1 MLIGNRNMM
10 HKTGMTLLFF
20 LLLFLLAACRPARYP
35 QVLQEADSLAS
46 ACPDSAVALL
56 HGLRAEM
63 AEERRAVQ
71 MYYRLLCIKAQ
82 DKAYIPHT
90 SDSAVLSVLHYY
102 EERKDRRHLPEA
114 YYYAGRVCR
123 DLGDAPQALDY
134 FGKALEAMPQDGML
148 PLRGKVLSQ
157 MGTLFYRQSM
167 YPEALEMYKKSLA
180 CDSARGDTA
189 GIIADWVNMGLTYK
203 CLEKPDSMRIYCLLA
218 YRLNRNM
225 KLPFYS
231 GDIAG
236 RLSWAYLSEQK
247 YDSAKLFLQEA
258 LQSANNKNGDAL
270 YITAGILYQTLG
282 QADSAAWYYQRLL
295 HAKSIYAKRV
305 AYGNLAQLALEQ
317 NNLRKALNYLHNHNL
332 YADSIQKVTD
342 TEGIRRMHTLY
353 NYQLREKENHRLK
366 SINEKNVHYIIY
378 LSIGIIFLLA
388 ITIYYF
394 RKRRKIWNSRIL
406 AIAQI
411 KDEIY
416 QRSRQCIHDNELKI
430 QELNILLQD
439 KARNLEESEATCQ
452 LLKRQIRI
460 LQNTNQ
466 QIRLE
471 EDSQASAECLLFHS
485 DIYKHFKQHSNANDG
500 KSHLTQQDWEAL
512 QAQVDQCYNGFTSKL
527 NALHS
532 LDNRELHICLLIKLR
547 FSYTDIGKLV
557 NLSLSGVNSVR
568 SRLYTKVFGIKGSAK
583 DWDAFILSL

>member
-1 MLIGNRNMM
+1 MCKNGVP
-10 HKTGMTLLFF
+10 LLF
-20 LLLFLLAACRPARYP
+20 LLLLLLLLAACRPARYP

-56 HGLRAEM
+56 RGLRAEM

-71 MYYRLLCIKAQ
+71 MYYRL
-82 DKAYIPHT
+82 IPHT

-157 MGTLFYRQSM
+157 MGSLFYRQSM

-317 NNLRKALNYLHNHNL
+317 K
-332 YADSIQKVTD
+332 
-342 TEGIRRMHTLY
+342 
-353 NYQLREKENHRLK
+353 
-366 SINEKNVHYIIY
+366 
-378 LSIGIIFLLA
+378 
-388 ITIYYF
+388 
-394 RKRRKIWNSRIL
+394 
-406 AIAQI
+406 
-411 KDEIY
+411 
-416 QRSRQCIHDNELKI
+416 
-430 QELNILLQD
+430 
-439 KARNLEESEATCQ
+439 
-452 LLKRQIRI
+452 
-460 LQNTNQ
+460 
-466 QIRLE
+466 
-471 EDSQASAECLLFHS
+471 
-485 DIYKHFKQHSNANDG
+485 
-500 KSHLTQQDWEAL
+500 
-512 QAQVDQCYNGFTSKL
+512 
-527 NALHS
+527 
-532 LDNRELHICLLIKLR
+532 
-547 FSYTDIGKLV
+547 
-557 NLSLSGVNSVR
+557 
-568 SRLYTKVFGIKGSAK
+568 
-583 DWDAFILSL
+583 

>member
-20 LLLFLLAACRPARYP
+20 LLLFLFAACRPARYP

-102 EERKDRRHLPEA
+102 EDRKDRRHLPEA
-114 YYYAGRVCR
+114 YYYAGRVYR

-134 FGKALEAMPQDGML
+134 FGKALEAMPQGGML

-167 YPEALEMYKKSLA
+167 YPEALEMYKNSLA

-203 CLEKPDSMRIYCLLA
+203 CLGKPDSMRIYCLLA
-218 YRLNRNM
+218 YRLNHNM

-258 LQSANNKNGDAL
+258 LQSANNKNRDAL

-317 NNLRKALNYLHNHNL
+317 NNLGKALNYLHNHNL
-332 YADSIQKVTD
+332 YADSILVD
-342 TEGIRRMHTLY
+342 D
-353 NYQLREKENHRLK
+353 
-366 SINEKNVHYIIY
+366 
-378 LSIGIIFLLA
+378 
-388 ITIYYF
+388 
-394 RKRRKIWNSRIL
+394 KI
-406 AIAQI
+406 
-411 KDEIY
+411 
-416 QRSRQCIHDNELKI
+416 
-430 QELNILLQD
+430 
-439 KARNLEESEATCQ
+439 
-452 LLKRQIRI
+452 
-460 LQNTNQ
+460 
-466 QIRLE
+466 
-471 EDSQASAECLLFHS
+471 
-485 DIYKHFKQHSNANDG
+485 
-500 KSHLTQQDWEAL
+500 
-512 QAQVDQCYNGFTSKL
+512 
-527 NALHS
+527 
-532 LDNRELHICLLIKLR
+532 
-547 FSYTDIGKLV
+547 
-557 NLSLSGVNSVR
+557 
-568 SRLYTKVFGIKGSAK
+568 
-583 DWDAFILSL
+583 

>member
-180 CDSARGDTA
+180 CDSVLGDSLGMAFSLRDMGNTYIGLGDKDSTLNCLLQANRICEALRDSTLIYTIQNSIAWLYTNRKEFDAAKAFLHRALQATPEPEKASVYVTA
-189 GIIADWVNMGLTYK
+189 GIWHQM
-203 CLEKPDSMRIYCLLA
+203 
-218 YRLNRNM
+218 
-225 KLPFYS
+225 
-231 GDIAG
+231 
-236 RLSWAYLSEQK
+236 
-247 YDSAKLFLQEA
+247 
-258 LQSANNKNGDAL
+258 QSQL
-270 YITAGILYQTLG
+270 
-282 QADSAAWYYQRLL
+282 DSAAAYYKAAIRCG
-295 HAKSIYAKRV
+295 AAYTKRM
-305 AYGNLAQLALEQ
+305 AYGNLSQIALAQGDPDAAIQ
-317 NNLRKALNYLHNHNL
+317 YLKRRNA
-332 YADSIQKVTD
+332 YADSVQISIN
-342 TEGIRRMHTLY
+342 TEGIRRMYALY
-353 NYQLREKENHRLK
+353 NYQLREKENSRLREANARK
-366 SINEKNVHYIIY
+366 TQNIVY
-378 LSIGIIFLLA
+378 LALGAGLLLVGSGA
-388 ITIYYF
+388 FY
-394 RKRRKIWNSRIL
+394 RKRKKQWKAQWENAENLRKEAYRRSAQFVQDNRAEMEKLQKKIRQLQRDLKDKGSMLEELERQKAIL
-406 AIAQI
+406 A
-411 KDEIY
+411 
-416 QRSRQCIHDNELKI
+416 
-430 QELNILLQD
+430 
-439 KARNLEESEATCQ
+439 
-452 LLKRQIRI
+452 
-460 LQNTNQ
+460 NTNQ
-466 QIRLE
+466 QTLLEQDKRRLAE
-471 EDSQASAECLLFHS
+471 EGLFSS
-485 DIYKHFKQHSNANDG
+485 DIYLHFRQQLEEEVP
-500 KSHLTQQDWEAL
+500 HLTPQDWNDL
-512 QAQVDQCYNGFTSKL
+512 QEQLDACYDGFTRKLHTLHLRLSSK
-527 NALHS
+527 
-532 LDNRELHICLLIKLR
+532 EMQTCMLIKAR
-547 FSYTDIGKLV
+547 FSNTEIGKLTHTSV
-557 NLSLSGVNSVR
+557 EGVSSRR
-568 SRLYTKVFGIKGSAK
+568 SRLYEKVFHEKKGSK
-583 DWDAFILSL
+583 EWDAFIRSL